1 METLLATYAGSCQRI
16 RQQSAILGSV
26 ARAQAL
32 LAKLRRFLMRIDA
45 GVKAWLGLSNLAQRS
60 EFLQLVYTHRT
71 SNLYAVKIGALS

>member
-1 METLLATYAGSCQRI
+1 
-16 RQQSAILGSV
+16 
-26 ARAQAL
+26 
-32 LAKLRRFLMRIDA
+32 MRIDA